1 VFYLFCLIYIS
12 NENEARCIM
21 ALPAEEHFYR
31 LSTRGKMA
39 LPTGRLSRQR
49 AVSVY
54 SALQTTF
61 IAPIFGASVGDAV
74 S

>member
-1 VFYLFCLIYIS
+1 
-12 NENEARCIM
+12 M